1 MKDTVLTGISEVE
14 VIFNITSDV
23 VVLFVLY
30 PMCVCLLIIP
40 DENSKQHNHSYLPDK
55 ADGRKT
61 NTHIGVLGPAKE
73 IPHNVTKVPHV
84 DDSADDAQL
93 GSLSLSLLSPALCCH
108 CQQHLTRY
116 LWRSGEVCPTW
127 KLTHRGWEHVHASR

>member
-93 GSLSLSLLSPALCCH
+93 GSLSLSTLSCSLLSLSAAPH
-108 CQQHLTRY
+108 QIFMEIWGGVPHL
-116 LWRSGEVCPTW
+116 E
-127 KLTHRGWEHVHASR
+127 THAQGVGTCTC